1 MKKEIIKVGLAQIAP
16 IWLNKF
22 ETIKKVV
29 TYIKIAKE
37 KGCSIVT
44 FGEAFIPGYPFWIEL
59 TEGAKFN
66 SSIQKEMHSHYVK
79 NAINIKEGDLKIIC
93 ETCKK
98 HSISAVVGCVELAS
112 DRGGHSI
119 YCSLVYVSESGE
131 IKSVHRKLVPTYEE
145 RLTWS
150 PGDGFGLRVH
160 QLESFTI
167 GALNCWEN
175 WMPLSRSALYGMGE
189 DLHVAVWPGGLHNTK
204 DLTIFIAKEAR
215 SFVISVSG
223 LLRSEDI
230 PEDIPHYELI
240 LKNCKN
246 ILSNGGSCLAG
257 PDGKWIIEPQIN
269 EEVLLVAEIDHAKVR
284 EERQNFD
291 LAGHYS
297 RPDVTQLII
306 NRKRQNILKIED

>member
-22 ETIKKVV
+22 ETINKVV
-29 TYIKIAKE
+29 DYIKMASE

-59 TEGAKFN
+59 TNGAKFN
-66 SSIQKEMHSHYVK
+66 SKIQKELHAHYLK
-79 NAINIKEGDLKIIC
+79 NAVNIEQGDLKEVC
-93 ETCKK
+93 LSCKK
-98 HSISAVVGCVELAS
+98 HQISTVVGCIELAS

-119 YCSLVYVSESGE
+119 YCSLVYVDQLGE

-145 RLTWS
+145 RLSWS
-150 PGDGFGLRVH
+150 PGDGHGLRVH
-160 QLESFTI
+160 QLESFTV

-189 DLHVAVWPGGLHNTK
+189 DLHVAVWPGGIHNTE
-204 DLTIFIAKEAR
+204 DLTRFIAKEAR

-223 LLRSEDI
+223 LLRREDITEDI
-230 PEDIPHYELI
+230 PNYELI
-240 LKNCKN
+240 LENCKN

-257 PDGKWIIEPQIN
+257 PDGKWIIEPQTN
-269 EEVLLVAEIDHAKVR
+269 KEVLLVAEIDYAKVL

-297 RPDVTQLII
+297 RPDVTQLTV
-306 NRKRQNILKIED
+306 NRTRQNILEIED